1 MAVTTRLYGIGLL
14 NYAKE
19 GKQAVQKIRKALT
32 SAVNYGRTVARQR
45 IASQFRV
52 RTGTLKRQARGMR
65 TVVTVRGGEIKGQV
79 KPLPNLL
86 NIFEHGATLAHGR
99 GHLAARPVVVPAQR
113 AMEGA
118 ATKAL
123 GDVVAQVGK

>member
-19 GKQAVQKIRKALT
+19 GKQAVQKIRRALT
-32 SAVNYGRTVARQR
+32 RAVNHGRTVARQR
-45 IASQFRV
+45 IASQFV
-52 RTGTLKRQARGMR
+52 KRTGTLKKQARSMR

-99 GHLAARPVVVPAQR
+99 GRLAPRPVVFPAQR

-123 GDVVAQVGK
+123 GEVVAQVGT